1 LLALNIEILKKK
13 LIFIELFYVFRNLL
27 RNAKLQLEKKK
38 LNARIQQKKHRDCE
52 SRRNVHGTSTKS
64 ISRDQPR

>member
-1 LLALNIEILKKK
+1 LKKK

-38 LNARIQQKKHRDCE
+38 LNARSNKRNTEIARVEEMFTARPLNQSVAT
-52 SRRNVHGTSTKS
+52 SRAN
-64 ISRDQPR
+64 